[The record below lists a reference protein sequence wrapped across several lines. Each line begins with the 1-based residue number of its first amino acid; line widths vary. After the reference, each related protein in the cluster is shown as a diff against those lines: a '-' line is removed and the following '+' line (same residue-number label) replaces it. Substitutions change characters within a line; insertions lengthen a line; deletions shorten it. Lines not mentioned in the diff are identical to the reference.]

1 MLNVPV
7 SYRLQEYL
15 QILFDFAPLEHHR
28 RAVLKGKAAP
38 DEQPRKMS
46 WHIKGMLF
54 VVGSAAYFYKVSK
67 VGACN
72 FQVHSGGVDRTSKG
86 GTLKTPWSAV
96 TQVNVLSGAYL
107 VQKASGA
114 MPIPFRC
121 MSASEREEFEVLAR
135 PKLVAVPHGG
145 T

>member
-46 WHIKGMLF
+46 WYIKGMLC

-72 FQVHSGGVDRTSKG
+72 FQVHSGGVDPNFERWKAKDSLVRSNAGECFKWCISRAKG
-86 GTLKTPWSAV
+86 KRRHAHSLP
-96 TQVNVLSGAYL
+96 LH
-107 VQKASGA
+107 
-114 MPIPFRC
+114 
-121 MSASEREEFEVLAR
+121 ERERTRGV
-135 PKLVAVPHGG
+135 
-145 T
+145 

>member
-15 QILFDFAPLEHHR
+15 QVLFDFAPLEHHR
-28 RAVLKGKAAP
+28 RAVLSGKAAP
-38 DEQPRKMS
+38 DGRPKS
-46 WHIKGMLF
+46 LTWLTKGTLY
-54 VVGSAAYFYKVSK
+54 VVGSAAYFYKVNK

-72 FQVHSGGVDRTSKG
+72 FQVHAGGIDRTSKG
-86 GTLKTPWSAV
+86 GTLKTSWAEV
-96 TQVNVLSGAYL
+96 TQVSVLSGSYL
-107 VQKASGA
+107 VQKSNGA

-121 MSASEREEFEVLAR
+121 MNATEREEFEVLAR
-135 PKLVAVPHGG
+135 QKLVAVPHGG